1 MEESGELVNLKT
13 ATESNWGALVLD
25 SELPV
30 AVNFSAP
37 TCEHSRKLAP
47 VFASLSHRYG
57 NKMRFANVDVV
68 SQRGLASRYGVHS
81 TPTLLFF
88 MQGRPYF
95 MVIGE
100 APKHQFESELDHI
113 LAQHKRCLAR
123 SSALV

>member
-13 ATESNWGALVLD
+13 ATASNWDALVIG

-30 AVNFSAP
+30 VVNFSAP
-37 TCEHSRKLAP
+37 TCEHSQKLAP

-68 SQRGLASRYGVHS
+68 SQRELASRYGVHS

-123 SSALV
+123 SSALA